1 MLPPKLHQMNIFIG
15 TLGTIC
21 MLLFAGCIALN
32 VLVALGL
39 AFRKNANKRA
49 DYFTAAM
56 LFAFAL
62 TCLHHILV
70 LQNIYQERPEWLFAP
85 IYLTLSLGMTLF
97 YCVKLRLFPAYRFV
111 VSDLKHFILP
121 IGQWLYFVIL
131 FLGFSV
137 AYREGLGRRFYSPF
151 YGGLEMAL
159 YIGTFYFYLFGSY
172 RYTQLKIAAL
182 RKKRE
187 GGEPLFEAFV
197 LRRMLRMMII
207 LFWVNSAY
215 IVIDF
220 GMYELLQLDMHH
232 FRGFTRFGDLS
243 FAAMAGWAGLSGLQL
258 LLRLPYLNS
267 SKLVFMVLK
276 KVLKFKTK

>member
-1 MLPPKLHQMNIFIG
+1 MNIFIG
-15 TLGTIC
+15 TLSTIC
-21 MLLFAGCIALN
+21 LLLFVGCMVLN

-39 AFRKNANKRA
+39 VFRKNINKRA

-56 LFAFAL
+56 LIAFAL
-62 TCLHHILV
+62 TCLHHV
-70 LQNIYQERPEWLFAP
+70 FALQNIYQEQPKWLFLP

-97 YCVKLRLFPAYRFV
+97 FSVKLRLFPAYRLV
-111 VSDLKHFILP
+111 GSDFKHFVLP
-121 IGQWLYFVIL
+121 AGQWLYFAAL
-131 FLGFSV
+131 FFCFSI

-151 YGGLEMAL
+151 YGGLEMGL
-159 YIGTFYFYLFGSY
+159 YIATFYFYLFGSY

-197 LRRMLRMMII
+197 LRRMLRVMIV
-207 LFWVNSAY
+207 LFWVNSVY
-215 IVIDF
+215 ILIDF
-220 GMYELLQLDMHH
+220 AMYELLQLDMHH

-267 SKLVFMVLK
+267 SKLVFTALK
-276 KVLKFKTK
+276 KVLNDKGK